1 MVICP
6 WCGTNYAEFQ
16 SNCKNCGGPIPY
28 QPPVAP
34 APAARAEPALI
45 PPPPAPRPISNSY
58 ARRLMLTDGG
68 AIAGFILGII
78 GGIFTL
84 VGAGL
89 TFALVTAFVGIIFLP
104 LGLLELGIG
113 LYLLYWRYNE
123 KKKIV
128 EVLRNGQAIIG
139 QITSVRENYSVS
151 INDRHPWIIEY
162 EFRPNG
168 GLQVHGKVTTLN
180 TPGPNLQTGCDTYVL
195 YMPQA
200 PSQNTL
206 YPHP

>member
-28 QPPVAP
+28 QSPVA
-34 APAARAEPALI
+34 AVPAARAETALI
-45 PPPPAPRPISNSY
+45 PPPPAPRPISDSY
-58 ARRLMLTDGG
+58 ARRMLWTDGG
-68 AIAGFILGII
+68 AIAGAVLTFV
-78 GGIFTL
+78 GGMFAM

-89 TFALVTAFVGIIFLP
+89 TIALVTAFIGIIFVP
-104 LGLLELGIG
+104 LGLLLLGIG

-128 EVLRNGQAIIG
+128 EVLRNGQAVVG
-139 QITSVRENYSVS
+139 QITDVREDYNVL
-151 INDRHPWIIEY
+151 INNRHPWIIEY

-168 GLQVHGKVTTLN
+168 SLQSFGKVTTLN
-180 TPGPNLQTGCDTYVL
+180 TPGPHLQTGRETYVL